1 MTSVEDGVDGVDGGR
16 HDPGGPY
23 GPHGGT
29 GRATDGVAR
38 ARAEQALRE
47 VIRGILPALPP
58 EEITGDKHL
67 RDLGADSVDRVE
79 IILGVTRR
87 LGIDEPMSN
96 FSAVPDIAH
105 LIDHLSR
112 RGRSL

>member
-1 MTSVEDGVDGVDGGR
+1 MNSVEDGAR
-16 HDPGGPY
+16 R
-23 GPHGGT
+23 T
-29 GRATDGVAR
+29 TAEAAR
-38 ARAEQALRE
+38 AASARTRAEQALYE
-47 VIRGILPALPP
+47 VIRSILPALAP

-96 FSAVPDIAH
+96 FSAVPDIDG
-105 LIDHLSR
+105 LVDHLSR
-112 RGRSL
+112 GPLA

>member
-1 MTSVEDGVDGVDGGR
+1 MVNSVEDGARRARDEA
-16 HDPGGPY
+16 
-23 GPHGGT
+23 
-29 GRATDGVAR
+29 GRAT
-38 ARAEQALRE
+38 AEQALRE
-47 VIRGILPALPP
+47 VIRSILPTLSP

-96 FSAVPDIAH
+96 FSAVPDIDG
-105 LIDHLSR
+105 LVDHLSR
-112 RGRSL
+112 GR